1 MTSASSTRTTDS
13 TDATDTATPADR
25 INERLPSGRLLA
37 LGLQHVL
44 VMYAGTVAV
53 PLIVGGALKLP
64 KDQLAFLINADLFA
78 AGIATLIQA
87 LGFWR
92 FGIRMPVMMG
102 VTFAAVAPMIA
113 IGGDPEIG
121 LLGIYGAV
129 IASGIFGI
137 LIAPL
142 MGRMLGLF
150 PPVVTGT
157 VITLIGISLMRVG
170 INWAGGGQPT
180 TRAVIDGV
188 VKDVPNLAYGDLGN
202 LAIAGLVLVVILVL
216 TKYGRGLIANCAVLL
231 GIIAGTLVAMA
242 FGKVSFEGLHEASL
256 VAVITPLHF
265 GMPTFQLTAV
275 LSMCIVML
283 ITLVESTGMFLALAD
298 ITGKRLTNRELTNGL
313 RADGLGTIVGGVFNT
328 FPYTSFSQNVG
339 LVTVTGV
346 RSRYVAVA
354 GGLILIAFGLFPKMA
369 HVVASV
375 PQFVLGGAGIVMF
388 GMVAAT
394 GIRILGSC
402 DFNRN
407 RHNLFIVAISIGF
420 GMVPTL
426 SPTLFQYLPKWTD
439 PFTHSGIVLGT
450 IVAVALNLFYN
461 GMQSAEEAMRNAAA
475 NSHGT
480 E

>member
-1 MTSASSTRTTDS
+1 MTSASTTVP
-13 TDATDTATPADR
+13 TDLT
-25 INERLPSGRLLA
+25 NERLPSGRLLA

-53 PLIVGGALKLP
+53 PLIIGGALKLP

-78 AGIATLIQA
+78 AGLATLIQA
-87 LGFWR
+87 FGFWK

-102 VTFAAVAPMIA
+102 VTFASVAPMIA
-113 IGGDPEIG
+113 IGSDPNVG

-129 IASGIFGI
+129 IAAGVFGI
-137 LIAPL
+137 LVAPL

-150 PPVVTGT
+150 PPVVTGS
-157 VITLIGISLMRVG
+157 VITLIGVSLMRVG
-170 INWAGGGQPT
+170 INWAAGGQPT

-202 LAIAGLVLVVILVL
+202 LGIAALVLVAILL
-216 TKYGRGLIANCAVLL
+216 LSKYGRGLISNCAVLL
-231 GIIAGTLVAMA
+231 GIVIGTLVAMA
-242 FGKVSFEGLHEASL
+242 LGEVSFEGLDEASL
-256 VAVITPLHF
+256 IAVITPLHF
-265 GMPTFQLTAV
+265 GIPKFDVAAT
-275 LSMCIVML
+275 LSMCVVML

-298 ITGKRLTNRELTNGL
+298 ITGKRLSNEDLTRGL
-313 RADGLGTIVGGVFNT
+313 RADGLGTVIGGVFNT

-346 RSRYVAVA
+346 RSRYVAAA
-354 GGLILIAFGLFPKMA
+354 GGIILIALGLFPKMA
-369 HVVASV
+369 HIVASV

-407 RHNLFIVAISIGF
+407 RFNLFIVAISIGF
-420 GMVPTL
+420 GMIPTL
-426 SPTLFQYLPKWTD
+426 APTFFQYLPKWTD

-450 IVAVALNLFYN
+450 IVAVVLNVFFN
-461 GMQSAEEAMRNAAA
+461 GIQSREEAMRNAAA
-475 NSHGT
+475 NTHGT

>member
-1 MTSASSTRTTDS
+1 MNSASTAVPTDL
-13 TDATDTATPADR
+13 T
-25 INERLPSGRLLA
+25 NERLPSGRLLA

-78 AGIATLIQA
+78 AGLATLIQA
-87 LGFWR
+87 IGFWK
-92 FGIRMPVMMG
+92 FGIRLPVMMG
-102 VTFAAVAPMIA
+102 VTFASVAPMIA
-113 IGGDPEIG
+113 IGTDPNVG

-157 VITLIGISLMRVG
+157 VITLIGVSLMRVA
-170 INWAGGGQPT
+170 INWSAGGQPT

-188 VKDVPNLAYGDLGN
+188 VKEVPNLAYGDLAN
-202 LAIAGLVLVVILVL
+202 LGIAGLTLIIILLL
-216 TKYGRGLIANCAVLL
+216 TKYGRGLVANCAVLL
-231 GIIAGTLVAMA
+231 GIIIGTLVAMGL
-242 FGKVSFEGLHEASL
+242 GKVSFEGLDEASF

-265 GMPTFQLTAV
+265 GMPTFQLTAI

-283 ITLVESTGMFLALAD
+283 ITLVESTGMFLALSD
-298 ITGKRLTNRELTNGL
+298 ITGKKLSNDDLTRGL
-313 RADGLGTIVGGVFNT
+313 RADGLGTVIGGIFNT

-346 RSRYVAVA
+346 RSRYVAAA
-354 GGLILIAFGLFPKMA
+354 GGIILIAFGLFPKMA

-407 RHNLFIVAISIGF
+407 RNRHNLFIVAISIGF
-420 GMVPTL
+420 GMIPTL
-426 SPTLFQYLPKWTD
+426 APTFFQYLPKWTD

-461 GMQSAEEAMRNAAA
+461 GIQSREEAMRNAAA

>member
-1 MTSASSTRTTDS
+1 MTSATSATDS
-13 TDATDTATPADR
+13 APADR

-180 TRAVIDGV
+180 VRAVIDGV
-188 VKDVPNLAYGDLGN
+188 VKDVPNLAYGDLGS

-216 TKYGRGLIANCAVLL
+216 TKFGRGLVANCAVLL
-231 GIIAGTLVAMA
+231 GIIIGTLVAMA
-242 FGKVSFEGLHEASL
+242 FGKVSFEGLHEASY

-313 RADGLGTIVGGVFNT
+313 RADGLGTIVGGLFNT

-407 RHNLFIVAISIGF
+407 RHNLFIVAIAIGF
-420 GMVPTL
+420 GMIPTL

-461 GMQSAEEAMRNAAA
+461 GVQSAEEALRNAAA